1 MADDLNTPYQYPFEQ
16 PSEDAV
22 RFRDGAI
29 EGRPA
34 GVPASY
40 DEGGSTRWTPE
51 AISEVHAL
59 AQLGRYQVRGFNTF
73 NKRMPTFDDLTF
85 VPASMTGPGCHWRG
99 IARVATRPPYWV
111 AGAGSSRSRSN

>member
-1 MADDLNTPYQYPFEQ
+1 MTDDLNNPYQYPFEQ

-22 RFRDGAI
+22 WFRDGAI
-29 EGRPA
+29 AGRPA
-34 GVPASY
+34 GVPSSY

-85 VPASMTGPGCHWRG
+85 VPASMT
-99 IARVATRPPYWV
+99 
-111 AGAGSSRSRSN
+111 